1 MPGGDQTRKD
11 EQLIEA
17 LLTEPTIAS
26 AATKAG
32 LSEATVYR
40 RLSDVEF
47 SANYRAALRQLVEHR
62 QDGPGLH
69 AVGIEPGILVRRP
82 VQVVFEQGERAGRV
96 PLADRVEEDER
107 AVAVEQPVGQMH
119 AADADVGDLD
129 AGRQVPPGQPARH
142 LDPEPVVGEEDVAD
156 AGDEYAVH

>member
-1 MPGGDQTRKD
+1 MPC
-11 EQLIEA
+11 
-17 LLTEPTIAS
+17 
-26 AATKAG
+26 
-32 LSEATVYR
+32 
-40 RLSDVEF
+40 
-47 SANYRAALRQLVEHR
+47 
-62 QDGPGLH
+62 
-69 AVGIEPGILVRRP
+69 GIEPGSLVRGA

-96 PLADRVEEDER
+96 PLADRVDEDER

-156 AGDEYAVH
+156 TGDEYAVHGTTSISSGWK